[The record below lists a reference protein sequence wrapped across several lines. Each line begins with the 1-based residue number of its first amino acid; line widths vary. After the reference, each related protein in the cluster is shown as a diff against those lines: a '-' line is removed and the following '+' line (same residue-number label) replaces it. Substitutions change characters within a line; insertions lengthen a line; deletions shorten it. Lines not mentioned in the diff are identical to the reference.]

1 MAAQMR
7 PRRRRLRN
15 AEAVSVARGM
25 GWFSVGLGIAQILAP
40 RAVCRLVGM
49 PPVSMLTR
57 LCGIRELACGIGIL
71 TQRDPTLWMK
81 ARVAGDV
88 LDLACLAG
96 AAPFAR
102 SDGKRIA
109 VASALV
115 GGLTAVDF
123 YCSRALADKREVSP
137 LHVRATMVV
146 NRSREELYRFWR
158 DLSNLPRVMPHLQS
172 VDILDAGRSR
182 WVAQGPGGVP
192 IEWTSEIIDDRPND
206 RLAWRS
212 LDESDVYSAGSVR
225 FDPVPGEQGTY
236 VTVELLYDPPG
247 GTIGASLSK
256 LLGSDAEVE
265 IQEDLRAFKE
275 LMETGEIASRQGRSS
290 GRRGRG
296 IIERFVRFMS

>member
-1 MAAQMR
+1 MR

-15 AEAVSVARGM
+15 AEAVSIARGL
-25 GWFSVGLGIAQILAP
+25 GWFSVGLGVAQILAP

-49 PPVSMLTR
+49 PPLATLTR

-71 TQRDPTLWMK
+71 THSDPSPWMK
-81 ARVAGDV
+81 GRVAGDV

-102 SDGKRIA
+102 SDGQRIA
-109 VASALV
+109 LACAAVAGFTAL
-115 GGLTAVDF
+115 DF

-137 LHVRATMVV
+137 LHVRATLVV
-146 NRSREELYRFWR
+146 ERSREELYRFWR

-172 VDILDAGRSR
+172 VEILDGARSR

-192 IEWTSEIIDDRPND
+192 IEWVSEIIDDRPND

-212 LDESDVYSAGSVR
+212 LDESDVYNAGSVR
-225 FDPVPGEQGTY
+225 FDPVPDEQGTY

-265 IQEDLRAFKE
+265 IQDDLRAFKE
-275 LMETGEIASRQGRSS
+275 LMETGEIASRKGHSSRRS
-290 GRRGRG
+290 RRG
-296 IIERFVRFMS
+296 ILERFFRFMS